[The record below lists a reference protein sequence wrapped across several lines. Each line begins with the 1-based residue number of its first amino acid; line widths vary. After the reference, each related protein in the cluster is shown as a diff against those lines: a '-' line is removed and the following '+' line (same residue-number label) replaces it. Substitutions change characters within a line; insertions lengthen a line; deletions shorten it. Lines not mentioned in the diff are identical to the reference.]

1 MTQNTDTPQ
10 ETLDIEALKNDAEF
24 QDNVRLLEKEMQE
37 QNSIAKGYQLLDIK
51 LAMEEDEEK
60 INEIFTFI
68 VNRAFD
74 VLSEYLTEH
83 KKFNLA
89 DPEEYATTRAIY
101 EHGIQ
106 RYSEKDM
113 KGAKE
118 IFLVLHY
125 QIEDPEIHEA
135 MIIHAAAVME
145 GIGFETF
152 IDEFADVTH
161 LDPEDPKSIF
171 ITEFVQPNDMIMAMW
186 GHHMAAGKK
195 ELEVL
200 DQDSK
205 K

>member
-1 MTQNTDTPQ
+1 MTQDNPN
-10 ETLDIEALKNDAEF
+10 ETVDIEALRNDAEF

-37 QNSIAKGYQLLDIK
+37 QNSIAKSYQLLDIR
-51 LAMEEDEEK
+51 LAMEEGEDAV
-60 INEIFTFI
+60 NEIFTFI

-83 KKFNLA
+83 KKFNLSN
-89 DPEEYATTRAIY
+89 PEEYATARAIY

-118 IFLVLHY
+118 IFLVLYH
-125 QIEDPEIHEA
+125 QIEEPEIHDA
-135 MIIHAAAVME
+135 MMIHAAAVME
-145 GIGFETF
+145 GIDFETF

-161 LDPEDPKSIF
+161 LNPEDPKSIF
-171 ITEFVQPNDMIMAMW
+171 ITEFVQPNDMIQAMW
-186 GHHMAAGKK
+186 GHHIAAGKK

-200 DQDSK
+200 GK
-205 K
+205 

>member
-1 MTQNTDTPQ
+1 MTPNTPD
-10 ETLDIEALKNDAEF
+10 ETVDIEALRNDAAF
-24 QDNVRLLEKEMQE
+24 QDNVRLLEKEMRE
-37 QNSIAKGYQLLDIK
+37 QNSIAKGYQFLDIK
-51 LAMEEDEEK
+51 LAMGEDEES
-60 INEIFTFI
+60 INAIFTFI

-83 KKFNLA
+83 KKFNLS
-89 DPEEYATTRAIY
+89 DPEEYATARAIY

-106 RYSEKDM
+106 RYSEKDR

-118 IFLVLHY
+118 IFLVLYY
-125 QIEDPEIHEA
+125 QIEEPEIREA
-135 MIIHAAAVME
+135 MMIHAAAVME
-145 GIGFETF
+145 GIDFETF

-186 GHHMAAGKK
+186 GQHIAAGKK

-200 DQDSK
+200 DKDTK
-205 K
+205 

>member
-1 MTQNTDTPQ
+1 MTPNTPD
-10 ETLDIEALKNDAEF
+10 ETVDIEALRNDAAF
-24 QDNVRLLEKEMQE
+24 QDNVRLLEKEMRE

-51 LAMEEDEEK
+51 LAMGEDEES
-60 INEIFTFI
+60 INALFTFI

-83 KKFNLA
+83 KKFNLS
-89 DPEEYATTRAIY
+89 DPEEYATARAIY

-106 RYSEKDM
+106 RYSEKDR

-118 IFLVLHY
+118 IFLVLYY
-125 QIEDPEIHEA
+125 QIEEPEIREA
-135 MIIHAAAVME
+135 MMIHAAAVME
-145 GIGFETF
+145 GIDFETF

-186 GHHMAAGKK
+186 GQHIAAGKK

-200 DQDSK
+200 DKDTK
-205 K
+205 

>member
-1 MTQNTDTPQ
+1 MTQDNPN
-10 ETLDIEALKNDAEF
+10 ETVDIEALRNDAEF

-37 QNSIAKGYQLLDIK
+37 QNSIAKGYQLLDIR
-51 LAMEEDEEK
+51 LAMEEGEDA

-83 KKFNLA
+83 KKFNLSN
-89 DPEEYATTRAIY
+89 PEEYATARAIY

-118 IFLVLHY
+118 IFLVLYH
-125 QIEDPEIHEA
+125 QIEEPEIHEA
-135 MIIHAAAVME
+135 MMIHAAAVME
-145 GIGFETF
+145 GINFETF

-171 ITEFVQPNDMIMAMW
+171 ITEFVQPNDMIQAMW
-186 GHHMAAGKK
+186 GHHIVAGKK

-200 DQDSK
+200 EKQ
-205 K
+205 

>member
-1 MTQNTDTPQ
+1 MTQDNPN
-10 ETLDIEALKNDAEF
+10 ETVDIEALRNDAEF

-37 QNSIAKGYQLLDIK
+37 QNSIAKSYQLLDIR
-51 LAMEEDEEK
+51 LAMEEGEDAV
-60 INEIFTFI
+60 NEIFTFI

-83 KKFNLA
+83 KKFNLSN
-89 DPEEYATTRAIY
+89 PEEYATARAIY

-118 IFLVLHY
+118 IFLVLYH
-125 QIEDPEIHEA
+125 QIEEPEIHEA
-135 MIIHAAAVME
+135 MMIHAAAVME
-145 GIGFETF
+145 GIDFETF

-161 LDPEDPKSIF
+161 LNPEDPKSIF
-171 ITEFVQPNDMIMAMW
+171 ITEFVQPNDMIQAMW
-186 GHHMAAGKK
+186 GHHIAAGKK

-200 DQDSK
+200 EKQ
-205 K
+205 

>member
-1 MTQNTDTPQ
+1 MMTQDNPN
-10 ETLDIEALKNDAEF
+10 ETVDIEALRNDAEF

-37 QNSIAKGYQLLDIK
+37 QNSIAKGYQLLDIR
-51 LAMEEDEEK
+51 LAMEEGEDA

-83 KKFNLA
+83 KKFNLSN
-89 DPEEYATTRAIY
+89 PEEYATARAIY

-118 IFLVLHY
+118 IFLVLYH
-125 QIEDPEIHEA
+125 QIEEPEIHEA
-135 MIIHAAAVME
+135 MMIHAAAVME
-145 GIGFETF
+145 GINFETF

-171 ITEFVQPNDMIMAMW
+171 ITEFVQPNDMIQAMW
-186 GHHMAAGKK
+186 GHHIVAGKK

-200 DQDSK
+200 EKQ
-205 K
+205 